1 MIRHRSTVLL
11 AACVTCWALAL
22 DASTNSGLEPA
33 IAYSSANLPPPI
45 LLAES
50 PSPTATERPI
60 LKPGSQGTDVSDLQK
75 KLKELGYY
83 DGIADG
89 IYGASTE
96 AAVSKFQK
104 SVGLEADGIAAALTW
119 ERMEEAQA
127 AKSPPKAAAA
137 TAKPPDKHKGWRRL
151 LIALVVTMA
160 IAGGGVFFLRKWLH
174 KPKKAVQPSSLPDET
189 DLPTGNSPVN
199 RVETQTETL
208 NPEHHTN
215 SNNNSSLTV
224 SRPNSP
230 EIPSKAEIS
239 DGTLAINQTTRLAK
253 INIIDELIKDLA
265 RNDPQ
270 KRRKAIWELAQRGD
284 SRAVQ
289 PLVDLMLDSDSI
301 QRSLI
306 LEALSQIGVKTLQPM
321 NRALIVSLQDDNAEV
336 RKNAI
341 RELTQIYDMLAQMT
355 QILGHAAYDP
365 DPEVQ
370 ETAKWAMTHLSRIRT
385 LETLDNFPPSP
396 NSSTRSDNQ
405 PKEPPR

>member
-1 MIRHRSTVLL
+1 
-11 AACVTCWALAL
+11 
-22 DASTNSGLEPA
+22 
-33 IAYSSANLPPPI
+33 
-45 LLAES
+45 
-50 PSPTATERPI
+50 
-60 LKPGSQGTDVSDLQK
+60 
-75 KLKELGYY
+75 
-83 DGIADG
+83 
-89 IYGASTE
+89 
-96 AAVSKFQK
+96 
-104 SVGLEADGIAAALTW
+104 
-119 ERMEEAQA
+119 
-127 AKSPPKAAAA
+127 
-137 TAKPPDKHKGWRRL
+137 
-151 LIALVVTMA
+151 
-160 IAGGGVFFLRKWLH
+160 
-174 KPKKAVQPSSLPDET
+174 
-189 DLPTGNSPVN
+189 
-199 RVETQTETL
+199 
-208 NPEHHTN
+208 
-215 SNNNSSLTV
+215 LTV
-224 SRPNSP
+224 SLPNSP

-239 DGTLAINQTTRLAK
+239 DGTLAINQTSRLPR
-253 INIIDELIKDLA
+253 INIVDELIKDLA

-341 RELTQIYDMLAQMT
+341 RDLTQIYDMLAQMT

-370 ETAKWAMTHLSRIRT
+370 ETAKWAMSQLSRIRT

-396 NSSTRSDNQ
+396 KSSTRSDNQ

>member
-1 MIRHRSTVLL
+1 MIRHRSTVLI
-11 AACVTCWALAL
+11 AACVTYWAWAL
-22 DASTNSGLEPA
+22 DASPNSGLEPA
-33 IAYSSANLPPPI
+33 LAHSSVNLPAPF
-45 LLAES
+45 LLAQS

-60 LKPGSQGTDVSDLQK
+60 LKPGSQGSDVSDLQK
-75 KLKELGYY
+75 KLKQLGYY
-83 DGIADG
+83 DGVADG

-96 AAVSKFQK
+96 EAVSKFQK

-119 ERMEEAQA
+119 ERIEEAQA

-137 TAKPPDKHKGWRRL
+137 TAKPPDKHKNLRRL
-151 LIALVVTMA
+151 LLILVTTLA
-160 IAGGGVFFLRKWLH
+160 IAGGGVFFLLKWLH
-174 KPKKAVQPSSLPDET
+174 LSKKAVQPSSVPDEDDRT
-189 DLPTGNSPVN
+189 TGNSTA
-199 RVETQTETL
+199 RSVETQTETL
-208 NPEHHTN
+208 DSEHQTN
-215 SNNNSSLTV
+215 SHNNSPLRV

-230 EIPSKAEIS
+230 ETQLSAEIS
-239 DGTLAINQTTRLAK
+239 DATLAINQTSRLSR
-253 INIIDELIKDLA
+253 INIVDELIKDLA

-341 RELTQIYDMLAQMT
+341 RDLTQIYDMLAQMT

-370 ETAKWAMTHLSRIRT
+370 ETAKWAMSQLSRIRT
-385 LETLDNFPPSP
+385 LETLDSFPPSP
-396 NSSTRSDNQ
+396 NSSTRSENQ